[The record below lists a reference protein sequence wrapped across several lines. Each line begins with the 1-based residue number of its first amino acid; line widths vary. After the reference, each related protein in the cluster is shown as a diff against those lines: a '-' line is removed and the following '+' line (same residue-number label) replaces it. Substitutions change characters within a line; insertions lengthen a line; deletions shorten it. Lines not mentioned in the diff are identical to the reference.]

1 MDIGKFEADLRDLM
15 GSPFHDRPFM
25 CDGSPLDCQVFIA
38 GINAASSMTEDFWEF
53 WLPGYGFDKAAWYSA
68 YQATRAKPS
77 RTRTVMKI
85 VMDEAVGA
93 NSDVRFLETNIY
105 SFPTARENMLRS
117 QQKSTKIFDF
127 LLETIKPQV
136 MLVHGAKPNKYLREY
151 GHRNARVIESPHFIY
166 LGRERAR
173 EHGREIARSLN
184 QSASLS

>member
-1 MDIGKFEADLRDLM
+1 
-15 GSPFHDRPFM
+15 
-25 CDGSPLDCQVFIA
+25 
-38 GINAASSMTEDFWEF
+38 
-53 WLPGYGFDKAAWYSA
+53 
-68 YQATRAKPS
+68 
-77 RTRTVMKI
+77 MKI

-105 SFPTARENMLRS
+105 SFPAARENMLRS

-127 LLETIKPQV
+127 LLKTIKPKV
-136 MLVHGAKPNKYLREY
+136 MLVHGAKPNNYLREY
-151 GHRNARVIESPHFIY
+151 GHRDARVIESPHFIY